1 MTRWGLELC
10 GGIRDG
16 EQWMDLRGLETE
28 LTRLNGQAWMG
39 EMTEQEKSSTN
50 PVCFFFCFFWMQG
63 LQRIG
68 FYFGQLVAQL
78 TS

>member
-50 PVCFFFCFFWMQG
+50 PVCFFFVFSGCRDCSEQG
-63 LQRIG
+63 SILAS
-68 FYFGQLVAQL
+68 QLP
-78 TS
+78 S

>member
-1 MTRWGLELC
+1 MTQWGLELC

-50 PVCFFFCFFWMQG
+50 PVLFCFFSGCGDCSEQG
-63 LQRIG
+63 SILAS
-68 FYFGQLVAQL
+68 QLP
-78 TS
+78 S